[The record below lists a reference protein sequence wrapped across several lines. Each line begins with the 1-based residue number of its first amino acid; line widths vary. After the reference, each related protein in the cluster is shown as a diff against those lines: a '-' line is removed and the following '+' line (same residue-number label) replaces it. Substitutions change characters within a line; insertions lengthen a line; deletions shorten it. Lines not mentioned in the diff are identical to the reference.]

1 MFAFAN
7 TKLVEEWALE
17 VDDWVAKRRTRNH
30 WTLGDFLDVPDTY
43 TFGLPKHTF
52 MSKADSYNHLHQLI
66 HEWICAGNPEET
78 TDFLQTVVSVFNG
91 TNQRC
96 VVIFQGPAGTGKTQ
110 LCQLFKQIVGY
121 SAAADMNRMDVR
133 GTGDHAFSNLVGMR
147 LICGEEFNTG
157 TDETKLEKIKQ
168 IFGGTPTQTA
178 MKYANKGGLIGG
190 FIRTPIFLTA
200 NQNPLHP
207 VHMNIHEAAWNRRIY
222 TFHTHS
228 CDPQWL
234 ADNTYGA
241 IHPLAFKA
249 FCTKFNVDLY
259 Q

>member
-1 MFAFAN
+1 MFLANKNKKGDGNHRLNSFQPKSAKEIFVIFAEVN
-7 TKLVEEWALE
+7 LVFHEF
-17 VDDWVAKRRTRNH
+17 
-30 WTLGDFLDVPDTY
+30 LGCQQSRIWHFLVCLGNFY
-43 TFGLPKHTF
+43 LLLVF
-52 MSKADSYNHLHQLI
+52 M
-66 HEWICAGNPEET
+66 
-78 TDFLQTVVSVFNG
+78 DFLQTVVSVFNG

-190 FIRTPIFLTA
+190 FIRTPVFLTA

-222 TFHTHS
+222 TFYTHS
-228 CDPQWL
+228 CNPQWL
-234 ADNTYGA
+234 AENTYGS